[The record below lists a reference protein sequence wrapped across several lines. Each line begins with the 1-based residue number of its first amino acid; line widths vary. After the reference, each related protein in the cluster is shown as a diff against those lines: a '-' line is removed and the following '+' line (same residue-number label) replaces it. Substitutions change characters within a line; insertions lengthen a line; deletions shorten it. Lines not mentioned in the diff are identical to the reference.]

1 MRDLNYNMIL
11 IFQILLGIGIAGF
24 LIIAFRKIP
33 VLLNYPRNSFEKVS
47 IWQKI
52 RNTWQEI
59 KENANQSNLLHES
72 IMPRTEKFLRK
83 FKVFVLKLDNFL
95 AKLVGHLRKKG
106 QERKNQ
112 EEDDEDFNLPR

>member
-1 MRDLNYNMIL
+1 MIL

-33 VLLNYPRNSFEKVS
+33 VLLNYPRNSFEEVS

-59 KENANQSNLLHES
+59 KENANRSNLLHES

-95 AKLVGHLRKKG
+95 ARLVGHLRKKE

-112 EEDDEDFNLPR
+112 EEDDDEDFNLPR

>member
-1 MRDLNYNMIL
+1 MIL
-11 IFQILLGIGIAGF
+11 VFQIILGVGIAGF

-33 VLLNYPRNSFEKVS
+33 VLLNYPRSSFEKNS
-47 IWQKI
+47 LWQKI
-52 RNTWQEI
+52 YNTWQEI
-59 KENANQSNLLHES
+59 KKNANESDLLHES

-106 QERKNQ
+106 QERKDK
-112 EEDDEDFNLPR
+112 EEENNENFDLPS